1 MDGHPMQMSAM
12 QFETLVQDAY
22 WDLPES
28 VRASLDNLDIVV
40 EDFPGPE
47 AEGALESDHDD
58 HHHEHGETLLGL
70 YIGVPLVERYAADP
84 MMPDC
89 IYIYRLPILGMCDT
103 HDEVVGEVR
112 TTLLHEIGHYLGLSE
127 QDLDRLG
134 YA

>member
-1 MDGHPMQMSAM
+1 MRMSET
-12 QFETLVQDAY
+12 QFEGLVRDAY

-28 VRASLDNLDIVV
+28 IRASLSNLDIVV

-47 AEGALESDHDD
+47 AAGALDSGGHDHD
-58 HHHEHGETLLGL
+58 HGGALLGL
-70 YIGVPLVERYAADP
+70 YVGVPLVERYAADP

-89 IYIYRLPILGMCDT
+89 IFIYRLPILHMCDT
-103 HDEVVGEVR
+103 HDEVVREVR

>member
-1 MDGHPMQMSAM
+1 MQMPIE
-12 QFETLVQDAY
+12 QFEGLVQQAY

-28 VRASLDNLDIVV
+28 IRANLDNLDIVL
-40 EDFPGPE
+40 EDVPGPE

-58 HHHEHGETLLGL
+58 HEHGGALLGL
-70 YIGVPLVERYAADP
+70 YVGVPLVDRYAADP
-84 MMPDC
+84 IMPDC
-89 IYIYRLPILGMCDT
+89 IYIYRLPILDICGT
-103 HDEVVGEVR
+103 HAEVVREVR

>member
-1 MDGHPMQMSAM
+1 MHIPID
-12 QFETLVQDAY
+12 QFELLVQQAY
-22 WDLPES
+22 WDLPET

-47 AEGALESDHDD
+47 AEGSSDPHGHD
-58 HHHEHGETLLGL
+58 HGAALLGL
-70 YIGVPLVERYAADP
+70 YVGVPLVERHVADP
-84 MMPDC
+84 LIPDC
-89 IYIYRLPILGMCDT
+89 IFIYRLPILHMCET
-103 HDEVVGEVR
+103 HDEVVREVR